1 VNPKN
6 VKKRKGRKRKR
17 EKRGKTKVDADAG
30 SRRDD
35 YEQKARA
42 IERSEKGEG
51 EGQPLS
57 STTRPPASRET
68 LGTRRGAVGRRT
80 RNARR
85 VRSLG
90 LRAANGRTDG
100 RTDRRTDG
108 RTDRQNEG
116 ESHGVRVEP
125 RHDTEDLRE
134 PRRLDADGAFLKR
147 EKRRGRRRDT

>member
-1 VNPKN
+1 MNPKN

-35 YEQKARA
+35 YEQRARA
-42 IERSEKGEG
+42 IERSEKG